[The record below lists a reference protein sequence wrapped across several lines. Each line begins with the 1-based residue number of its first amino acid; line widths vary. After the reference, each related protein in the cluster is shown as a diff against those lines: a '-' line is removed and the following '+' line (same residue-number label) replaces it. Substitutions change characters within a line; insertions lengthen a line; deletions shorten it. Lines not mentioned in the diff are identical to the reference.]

1 MAQSDAEIAADLID
15 LLDDEEH
22 VLTGADRALLRLV
35 LKRLSRQQC
44 GSADAR
50 AERERCLAIA
60 KDMATG
66 KSRTALERAVAGKI
80 YERIEGGK

>member
-22 VLTGADRALLRLV
+22 VLTGADRALLRIV

-44 GSADAR
+44 GSADAG
-50 AERERCLAIA
+50 AERERCAAIVR
-60 KDMATG
+60 DMATG
-66 KSRTALERAVAGKI
+66 PSRTPVERAVAGKI
-80 YERIEGGK
+80 LERIEGGK